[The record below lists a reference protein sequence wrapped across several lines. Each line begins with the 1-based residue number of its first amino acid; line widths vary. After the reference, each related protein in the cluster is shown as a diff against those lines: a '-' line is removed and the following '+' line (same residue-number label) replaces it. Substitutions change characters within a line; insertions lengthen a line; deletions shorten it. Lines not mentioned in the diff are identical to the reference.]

1 MKECYIYIYEY
12 AHLLFSL
19 YGLRA
24 PNRNTVA
31 SFKRIVVSVQYLL
44 CATVWQNDVLWKIGY
59 VMCNV
64 TST

>member
-31 SFKRIVVSVQYLL
+31 SFKRIPSSVSTVLTL
-44 CATVWQNDVLWKIGY
+44 CYSLAK
-59 VMCNV
+59 
-64 TST
+64 